1 MDNENQNINNIEQSN
16 EVKKVSPYKGIE
28 DPAIRAQYEKEYG
41 MINVRLM
48 VSLILIFV
56 CSIAYLFIISDT
68 FSTVTIENKKEEN
81 VETVVKEEVKESEKI
96 DLSQLVVIDN
106 TKTSN
111 SNGNFVYDASYSI
124 EGLDYSKSSFKIP
137 YININSEDAKK
148 VNEEIKNN
156 FKMWASESAKYKNS
170 YKDTS
175 LNADSLI
182 KVEYE
187 LYNYENILS
196 VVICF
201 KTRENNMESNEYYC
215 YSFNTTKES
224 IMINSN
230 EELIDKIKEDNGKQE
245 EKIIQD
251 ESNFGKLLSFK
262 ELLSKLNLSFEVVDM
277 NYKDIL
283 RTYSGEYGEEN
294 YINQTLNLYNEQ
306 AENNTV
312 LSYIDNEGNLN
323 LISKIYSFMYEQGTC
338 RMFKYRDGKFES
350 ISFGAKE
357 KLTDKVT
364 DKNVEKE
371 NQLSK
376 VIAQ

>member
-1 MDNENQNINNIEQSN
+1 M
-16 EVKKVSPYKGIE
+16 KK
-28 DPAIRAQYEKEYG
+28 
-41 MINVRLM
+41 
-48 VSLILIFV
+48 
-56 CSIAYLFIISDT
+56 
-68 FSTVTIENKKEEN
+68 
-81 VETVVKEEVKESEKI
+81 
-96 DLSQLVVIDN
+96 LVVIDN

-262 ELLSKLNLSFEVVDM
+262 ELLSKLKEIKCDNIAIISGIVLESNDNLHLYL
-277 NYKDIL
+277 YKWCL
-283 RTYSGEYGEEN
+283 NAHKNNEN
-294 YINQTLNLYNEQ
+294 FYI
-306 AENNTV
+306 AENMGVFFFT
-312 LSYIDNEGNLN
+312 L
-323 LISKIYSFMYEQGTC
+323 YSFLVFGMALK
-338 RMFKYRDGKFES
+338 KYRHVY
-350 ISFGAKE
+350 IIY
-357 KLTDKVT
+357 
-364 DKNVEKE
+364 KE
-371 NQLSK
+371 NVWKLIIIAIINALKTQLLMPTINS
-376 VIAQ
+376 